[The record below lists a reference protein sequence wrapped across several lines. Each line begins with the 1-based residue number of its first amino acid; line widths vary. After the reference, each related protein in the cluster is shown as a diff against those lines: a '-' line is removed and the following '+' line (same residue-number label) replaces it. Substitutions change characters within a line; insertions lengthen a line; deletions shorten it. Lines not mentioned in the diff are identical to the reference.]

1 MEKKFIKIVE
11 DYLENRKLKTGLTDL
26 NFQNRLEKL
35 GLEKEKIS
43 DLILKMDDEWTKE
56 QYVRLEL
63 GKSKKGVCFGY
74 SAAVIGVLIIV
85 ISYFVYEVRIVVITY
100 GAVFSGIVSVYWN
113 RTKALR
119 INKKLELRKIEWK
132 SWIS

>member
-1 MEKKFIKIVE
+1 MENKFIKIVE

-26 NFQNRLEKL
+26 NFRNRLEKL

-56 QYVRLEL
+56 QYAYLEL
-63 GKSKKGVCFGY
+63 RKSKKGVFFGY
-74 SAAVIGVLIIV
+74 SAAIIGLLIIV
-85 ISYFVYEVRIVVITY
+85 ISYFAYEGRIVVIMY
-100 GAVFSGIVSVYWN
+100 GAVFSGILSVYWN
-113 RTKALR
+113 RAKTFG